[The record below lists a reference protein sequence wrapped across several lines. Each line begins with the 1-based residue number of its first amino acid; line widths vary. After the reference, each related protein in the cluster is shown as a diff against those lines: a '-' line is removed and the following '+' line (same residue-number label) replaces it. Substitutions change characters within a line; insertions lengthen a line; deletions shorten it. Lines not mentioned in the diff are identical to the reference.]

1 MKIEDVRNNVSEL
14 QQSTTGQIL
23 AAVQLVQQLLG
34 DVEARLSF
42 SHLHANIFEFHAP
55 TAEHFLKD
63 KMLIQSMCLYQNIG
77 VLWGVPKGLQRDVV
91 CLC

>member
-42 SHLHANIFEFHAP
+42 SHLHAHISIFHAP
-55 TAEHFLKD
+55 TEHVLKD
-63 KMLIQSMCLYQNIG
+63 KMLIQSMCGSEHQSSMG
-77 VLWGVPKGLQRDVV
+77 E
-91 CLC
+91 CLATLH

>member
-1 MKIEDVRNNVSEL
+1 MKRLDITGKTSKNLMKIEDVWNNASEL

-42 SHLHANIFEFHAP
+42 SHLHVNISK
-55 TAEHFLKD
+55 FLRP
-63 KMLIQSMCLYQNIG
+63 N
-77 VLWGVPKGLQRDVV
+77 
-91 CLC
+91 

>member
-1 MKIEDVRNNVSEL
+1 MKRLDITGKTSKNLMKIEDVWNNASEL

-42 SHLHANIFEFHAP
+42 SHLHANISKFFTP
-55 TAEHFLKD
+55 
-63 KMLIQSMCLYQNIG
+63 
-77 VLWGVPKGLQRDVV
+77 
-91 CLC
+91 